1 MKEEWLKLYQT
12 LKLDYSDCK
21 INEVLAFIGN
31 EHVNSSVFLKFDWS
45 TGKIEKIVSGMF
57 LEYEYS
63 HGLNEPRRG
72 GCCDFLKEDK
82 KTLGKLHVMNYGS
95 LNIYK
100 VTLDGYKDK
109 EFIEEFIN
117 EWFPL
122 YRYSDQL
129 NFNIYL
135 FLFLKIILEKKKRKE
150 KMEDKTIKAIESEL
164 AYQKAL
170 VAEKDY
176 NKVAPVSAEILMMSE
191 YMDQCKKRFRI

>member
-1 MKEEWLKLYQT
+1 MYARNLNEQQMQLGGAYERRMAQVVPN

-122 YRYSDQL
+122 YRYS
-129 NFNIYL
+129 
-135 FLFLKIILEKKKRKE
+135 R
-150 KMEDKTIKAIESEL
+150 
-164 AYQKAL
+164 
-170 VAEKDY
+170 
-176 NKVAPVSAEILMMSE
+176 SAKL
-191 YMDQCKKRFRI
+191 